1 MVVFSLEIDSVPV
14 SFSVSVATTVS
25 FGRWGG
31 RLRRGSKDPYCS
43 VDTLIRGFDSIESG
57 VCRV

>member
-1 MVVFSLEIDSVPV
+1 MVVVPLEIDSVPV

-31 RLRRGSKDPYCS
+31 RLCRFRRRSA
-43 VDTLIRGFDSIESG
+43 VG
-57 VCRV
+57 VCGCSCGCWMVKI